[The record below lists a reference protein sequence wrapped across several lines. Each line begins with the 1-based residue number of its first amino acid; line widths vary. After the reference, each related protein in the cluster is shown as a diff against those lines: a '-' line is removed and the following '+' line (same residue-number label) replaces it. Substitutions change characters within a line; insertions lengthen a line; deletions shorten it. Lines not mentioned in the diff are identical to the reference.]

1 MKKGILVLII
11 AVSTIIFG
19 TIELISVNKVLTTM
33 ENAIT
38 HLNQE
43 FELNEDNIT
52 IYYNRIGN
60 IKEYWQKKEDW
71 LCFLF
76 NNRDL
81 SVITDSINRL
91 QAYTKNNDYDNA
103 IAELAVLKEYS
114 TENCHIMGYN
124 LKNVL

>member
-1 MKKGILVLII
+1 VKKGIIVLII
-11 AVSTIIFG
+11 AISTIIFG

-43 FELNEDNIT
+43 FELNEEDIT

-60 IKEYWQKKEDW
+60 IKEYWQKREDW

-103 IAELAVLKEYS
+103 IAELAMLKEYS

>member
-1 MKKGILVLII
+1 MKKGIIVLII
-11 AVSTIIFG
+11 GIITIVFG
-19 TIELISVNKVLTTM
+19 IVELISVNKVLTTM

-38 HLNQE
+38 ELNQE
-43 FELNEDNIT
+43 FELHEEDIT
-52 IYYNRIGN
+52 IYYERIGN
-60 IKEYWQKKEDW
+60 IKEYWQQKEDW

-103 IAELAVLKEYS
+103 VAELAILKEYS

-124 LKNVL
+124 IKNVL

>member
-1 MKKGILVLII
+1 MKKGIII
-11 AVSTIIFG
+11 ITIAILTIAFGIF
-19 TIELISVNKVLTTM
+19 ELAWVGKVLTTM
-33 ENAIT
+33 ENSIIN
-38 HLNQE
+38 LNQQ

-52 IYYNRIGN
+52 IYYEKIGN
-60 IKEYWQKKEDW
+60 IKEYWQEKEDF

-81 SVITDSINRL
+81 GVITDSINRL

-114 TENCHIMGYN
+114 TENCHIMGFN
-124 LKNVL
+124 LKNVF